1 QVYNGLAGLIYI
13 KDQNSKKLE
22 LPSEYGEN
30 DIPLIF
36 QDRVF
41 DDEKQLNYKEAV
53 NEDGTV
59 GDTSLINET
68 LNPKLTV
75 DKEKV
80 RLLLLNGSN
89 ARNYTFKLNTGDSF
103 VQVATDGGFLNE
115 Q

>member
-1 QVYNGLAGLIYI
+1 RSS
-13 KDQNSKKLE
+13 DLE

-30 DIPLIF
+30 HIPLIF

-41 DDEKQLNYKEAV
+41 DDEKQLNYKAAA

-59 GDTSLINET
+59 GDTSLINGT

-80 RLLLLNGSN
+80 RLRLLNGSN
-89 ARNYTFKLNTGDSF
+89 ARNYTVKLNTEDAL
-103 VQVATDGGFLNE
+103 VQIATNGGFLNE
-115 Q
+115 P